1 MCPPHDL
8 KEASYLD
15 FCSYKEINFA
25 RNHKNFEEVLKTH
38 ETKIQDDTLILICG
52 THQGTQIS
60 CTWPTDPK
68 KLWGDKCMLYPAIG

>member
-52 THQGTQIS
+52 THQGT
-60 CTWPTDPK
+60 
-68 KLWGDKCMLYPAIG
+68 